1 MSKERRTGYDAAA
14 ARSDQSDTR
23 VVVELKSDATL
34 VKETS
39 SLSQRAAQMIVDSV
53 EACKAAK
60 AFLQGVIALRRKIE
74 SHYDEIKKPLNETR
88 AKVLEMEK
96 RDLAPVK
103 DIEHAMSSRI
113 FDFESAEERKRREA
127 ARIEEDRR
135 QRDEQ
140 ERRQREAR
148 ALEEQARATSRR
160 VDKAA
165 LREQATAI
173 KEAPPPAITVEAKPV
188 KEDTAI
194 DGMHS
199 RTTWS
204 GTVVNLEQFVKL
216 VASGRAPLVVP
227 GGTSIEINQ
236 AWLNKMATSLGAE
249 LETTY
254 PGLKAIPKTGYVSK

>member
-103 DIEHAMSSRI
+103 DIEHAMSSKI
-113 FDFESAEERKRREA
+113 YDFESAEERKRREA
-127 ARIEEDRR
+127 ARIEEERR

-140 ERRQREAR
+140 ERRRREAQ
-148 ALEEQARATSRR
+148 ALEEQAKATRSRI
-160 VDKAA
+160 DKAA
-165 LREQATAI
+165 LKDQAAAI
-173 KEAPPPAITVEAKPV
+173 KAAPPAEVTVEPKPV
-188 KEDTAI
+188 KDDTKV
-194 DGMHS
+194 DGMIT
-199 RTTWS
+199 RTTYS
-204 GTVVNLEQFVKL
+204 GEVVDLDAFIKA
-216 VASGRAPLVVP
+216 VASGRAPLAVP
-227 GGTSIEINQ
+227 GGTSLEIN
-236 AWLNKMATSLGAE
+236 AGWLQRIATSLGAE
-249 LETTY
+249 LENTY
-254 PGLKAIPKTGYVSK
+254 PGLRANPKTSYVSK